1 MRPSGRNAAPSG
13 NIQFAAWPSTLCGLN
28 FLILYAA
35 GKAKGGSCLSE
46 IQRMQRERDE
56 RRRNA
61 EERKQERLQ
70 EEKR

>member
-1 MRPSGRNAAPSG
+1 MFCAAG
-13 NIQFAAWPSTLCGLN
+13 TLNPLR
-28 FLILYAA
+28 LLTLYPA

-56 RRRNA
+56 RRKNA
-61 EERKQERLQ
+61 EERKQERLM